1 MIIVRKIRLN
11 DVQELVK
18 FLIRNDLAKDIQRD
32 IDYYIC
38 RLDGSLCGC
47 GMMIKKDDYCII
59 NNVIVDKEKR
69 KQKLGSAIVKTMLN
83 SAELSGAKTALCM
96 GDVAGFSEY
105 LNFKKVK
112 VEELPENIKLSIK
125 SLHND
130 GHIYAVS
137 LIDYFESA
145 CK

>member
-18 FLIRNDLAKDIQRD
+18 FLIRNDLADDIKKDT
-32 IDYYIC
+32 DYYIC
-38 RLDGSLCGC
+38 KLDDLLCGC
-47 GMMIKKDDYCII
+47 GMMIKRDDYCVIK
-59 NNVIVDKEKR
+59 NVIVDKESR

-83 SAELSGAKTALCM
+83 SAELGGAKTALCL

-105 LNFKKVK
+105 LNFKMVK
-112 VEELPENIKLSIK
+112 VEELPDNIKSSVNSI
-125 SLHND
+125 HNNE
-130 GHIYAVS
+130 HIYAVS